1 MLFASYFIAAGL
13 PACRLSMHNLV
24 LSVAGPRV
32 WNNFHQE
39 LHLSLDYLY
48 ISRPLE
54 TYLFPSHFF
63 VHTATVTS
71 TFLKRYLKAKRT
83 RAPYY
88 SRALNQRGNFQRG
101 SREAQV
107 RFPEY
112 QGGRVAVKV
121 GVVQMGRVNDRL
133 GQSSSV

>member
-48 ISRPLE
+48 ISRPFGNLPFSFA
-54 TYLFPSHFF
+54 LFCPHCNRNLNIS
-63 VHTATVTS
+63 
-71 TFLKRYLKAKRT
+71 KALFK
-83 RAPYY
+83 
-88 SRALNQRGNFQRG
+88 S
-101 SREAQV
+101 
-107 RFPEY
+107 
-112 QGGRVAVKV
+112 
-121 GVVQMGRVNDRL
+121 
-133 GQSSSV
+133 